1 VRVDGGVYEEPARAA
16 VVDVEASVDHPPRRR
31 TRWSLKSI
39 VEDVAGRPIDELQD
53 PNRPGHPY
61 MESKTAPN
69 PVDPRPP
76 WASPPRR
83 EPPEKV
89 VYDPVGHVYP
99 PLIGSIG
106 RTYHGSEHEHHQET
120 LERHPPERQATPGD
134 PPRLPGP
141 SHRPERIYL
150 HYLLLHLDR
159 LNPSALQYLR
169 HAVDEELAHRA
180 RPPLPPTE

>member
-1 VRVDGGVYEEPARAA
+1 VDA
-16 VVDVEASVDHPPRRR
+16 EASPDHPARRR

-39 VEDVAGRPIDELQD
+39 VEDVAGRPIGELQD
-53 PNRPGHPY
+53 PDRPGHPY
-61 MESKTAPN
+61 LMAKPPAGPEN
-69 PVDPRPP
+69 PP
-76 WASPPRR
+76 WGSPPRR
-83 EPPEKV
+83 TPPEKV
-89 VYDPVGHVYP
+89 NYDPVEHVYP

-106 RTYHGSEHEHHQET
+106 RSYHGEEHEQHQET
-120 LERHPPERQATPGD
+120 LDRHPAERSESPGD
-134 PPRLPGP
+134 PARPPGP

-180 RPPLPPTE
+180 RPPLPPGE